1 MYNLEIINIG
11 CSCNNPYC
19 SLCRPYT
26 ITSPTNTNVGWTC
39 PRCGRGNAPWKST
52 CDCVAQPFTVT
63 WGTNTDQVYTHDGK
77 GNWTLQDP
85 PKNDDCC
92 DNCTCQME

>member
-26 ITSPTNTNVGWTC
+26 ITYPINTNVGWTC

-52 CDCVAQPFTVT
+52 CDCVFQQVT
-63 WGTNTDQVYTHDGK
+63 ITYGK
-77 GNWTLQDP
+77 GNWTWQDS